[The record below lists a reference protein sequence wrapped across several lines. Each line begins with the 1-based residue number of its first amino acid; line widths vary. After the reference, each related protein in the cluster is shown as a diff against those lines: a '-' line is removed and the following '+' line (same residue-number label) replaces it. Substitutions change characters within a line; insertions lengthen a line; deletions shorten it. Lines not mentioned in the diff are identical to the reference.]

1 MTDTPPPAR
10 KPSIRAVTGIILLA
24 LIVFIAIIVTVLS
37 NSTPGSSEINA
48 QSYAEEV
55 AAALANADAQIGG
68 DLVYELECNL
78 CHLQGD
84 GSVSPLFFGLADVAA
99 ERRPPLSAEQ
109 YLFEAI
115 LFPALHLVEGY
126 SNSMPNN
133 YQDRLSQQ
141 DVGHIIAYLLG
152 FKEGV
157 IDP

>member
-1 MTDTPPPAR
+1 MTD
-10 KPSIRAVTGIILLA
+10 KPSRALSIRAIAAIALLA
-24 LIVFIAIIVTVLS
+24 LIVFVAIIAAVLS
-37 NSTPGSSEINA
+37 NSAPGSSEINA

-55 AAALANADAQIGG
+55 AAALKNADTQIGG
-68 DLVYELECNL
+68 DLVYELECDL

-109 YLFEAI
+109 YLYEAI

>member
-1 MTDTPPPAR
+1 MTDKPSRT
-10 KPSIRAVTGIILLA
+10 PSIRAIAAIALLA
-24 LIVFIAIIVTVLS
+24 LIVFVAIIAAVLS
-37 NSTPGSSEINA
+37 NSAPGSSEINA

-55 AAALANADAQIGG
+55 AAALANADTQIGG
-68 DLVYELECNL
+68 DLVYELECDL

-109 YLFEAI
+109 YLYEAI

-133 YQDRLSQQ
+133 YQDRLAQQ

-152 FKEGV
+152 FKAGV

>member
-1 MTDTPPPAR
+1 MTD
-10 KPSIRAVTGIILLA
+10 KPSRALSIRAIAAIALLA
-24 LIVFIAIIVTVLS
+24 LIVFVAIIAAVLS
-37 NSTPGSSEINA
+37 NSAPGSSEINA
-48 QSYAEEV
+48 QSYAEEA
-55 AAALANADAQIGG
+55 AAALANADTQIGG
-68 DLVYELECNL
+68 DLVYELECDL

-99 ERRPPLSAEQ
+99 ERRSPLSAEQ
-109 YLFEAI
+109 YLYEAI

>member
-1 MTDTPPPAR
+1 MTY
-10 KPSIRAVTGIILLA
+10 KPSRAVSIRAIAAIALLA
-24 LIVFIAIIVTVLS
+24 LIVFVAIIAAVLS
-37 NSTPGSSEINA
+37 NSAPGSSEINA

-55 AAALANADAQIGG
+55 SAALANADTQIGG
-68 DLVYELECNL
+68 DLVYELECDL

-109 YLFEAI
+109 YLYEAI

>member
-1 MTDTPPPAR
+1 MTD
-10 KPSIRAVTGIILLA
+10 KPSRALSIRAIAAIALLA
-24 LIVFIAIIVTVLS
+24 LIVFVAIIAAVLS
-37 NSTPGSSEINA
+37 NSAPGSSEINA
-48 QSYAEEV
+48 QSYADEVV
-55 AAALANADAQIGG
+55 AALKNADTLIGG
-68 DLVYELECNL
+68 DLVYELECDL

-84 GSVSPLFFGLADVAA
+84 GSVSPLFFDLAEVAA

-109 YLFEAI
+109 YLYEAI

-141 DVGHIIAYLLG
+141 DVGHVIAYLLG